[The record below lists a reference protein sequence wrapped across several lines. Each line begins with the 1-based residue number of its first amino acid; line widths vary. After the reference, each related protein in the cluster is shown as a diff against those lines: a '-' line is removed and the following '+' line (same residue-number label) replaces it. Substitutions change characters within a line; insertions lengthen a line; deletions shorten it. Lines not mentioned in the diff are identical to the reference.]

1 MENGFARPLVES
13 ALLAAL
19 GAVLVLFAFYVPVLG
34 MVVALV
40 SPLPVAMVAIRH
52 GWRWSLLASIVSALA
67 LFLFIDWITAIG
79 LWVVYGWVG
88 LAFGI
93 AVKKGY
99 SASVVLLITALALF
113 LGTVAG
119 FALSYLVTGI
129 TISDFAEEMIRSFR
143 MALEMNEKVLGP
155 NPVLEELAETLGQ
168 KDLLLKLL
176 PASFTLSSLAL
187 AFINIEV
194 FRRIMPRFG
203 YTLEPLPPFSRWIFP
218 EILAWAGLL
227 SFVAVAY
234 VPYPAVRAA
243 VENLYPV
250 VSVLAIV
257 EVLSILSFYLSRL
270 NLPRFMTTIAIF
282 FAVTIMFTTP
292 AIAML
297 APFFGMID
305 MLFDFR
311 RIRLGLAA

>member
-1 MENGFARPLVES
+1 MARPLVES

-19 GAVLVLFAFYVPVLG
+19 GAILVLFAFYVPVLG
-34 MVVALV
+34 TVVALV

-67 LFLFIDWITAIG
+67 LILFIDWITAIG

-93 AVKKGY
+93 SVKKGY
-99 SASVVLLITALALF
+99 SASIVLLITALALF

-129 TISDFAEEMIRSFR
+129 TISDFAEEMIRSFQ

-155 NPVLEELAETLGQ
+155 NPVLEELAKTLAQ
-168 KDLLLKLL
+168 KDVILKLF
-176 PASFTLSSLAL
+176 PASFALSSLAL

-194 FRRIMPRFG
+194 FRRVMPRFG
-203 YTLEPLPPFSRWIFP
+203 YNLEPLPPFSRWVFP
-218 EILAWAGLL
+218 EILGWAGLL
-227 SFVAVAY
+227 SFAAVAY
-234 VPYPAVRAA
+234 VPYPALKAT

-250 VSVLAIV
+250 VSVLGIV
-257 EVLSILSFYLSRL
+257 EVLSLLSFYLSRL
-270 NLPRFMTTIAIF
+270 DLPRIMTTIAVF
-282 FAVTIMFTTP
+282 FALTIMFTTP
-292 AIAML
+292 AISML

-311 RIRLGLAA
+311 RIRSHLSA